1 MGKPGR
7 PKGRGLSNIGR
18 VTLKCRRRRARDA
31 WILANHTPEELQ
43 EMKRKVRERRG
54 LPPDPVPKDTF
65 MTDST
70 NREEV
75 LMLAPYVPDEAI
87 EVMDRDYREFVC
99 RRREFMSEED
109 YDDMQRVINVVRTAQ
124 VLFFFSSFSL
134 SS

>member
-31 WILANHTPEELQ
+31 WILANSTPEELQ

-54 LPPDPVPKDTF
+54 LHPDPVPKDTF

-124 VLFFFSSFSL
+124 VFFFFSSFSL